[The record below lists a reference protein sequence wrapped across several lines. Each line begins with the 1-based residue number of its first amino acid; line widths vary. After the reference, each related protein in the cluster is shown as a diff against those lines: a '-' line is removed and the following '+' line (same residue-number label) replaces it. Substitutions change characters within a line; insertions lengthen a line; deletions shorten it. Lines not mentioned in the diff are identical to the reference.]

1 LAVTTRQKNGGPN
14 YDWKMVLQAN
24 HISLMS
30 MGRGRW
36 RSPITN
42 SSHSRVSCLLL

>member
-1 LAVTTRQKNGGPN
+1 MLVNNLIPSKTT
-14 YDWKMVLQAN
+14 
-24 HISLMS
+24 LMN

-42 SSHSRVSCLLL
+42 SSHSL